1 MSSKKNN
8 NSFEID
14 IIRLEEISSLLEKDD
29 IGLEEAILLFEEG
42 VLISRNCLTVLNNA
56 ELKITELKKKI
67 SSMTMKDEDLFEQ

>member
-14 IIRLEEISSLLEKDD
+14 ILRLEEISSLLEKDD

>member
-14 IIRLEEISSLLEKDD
+14 ILRLEEISSLLEKDN